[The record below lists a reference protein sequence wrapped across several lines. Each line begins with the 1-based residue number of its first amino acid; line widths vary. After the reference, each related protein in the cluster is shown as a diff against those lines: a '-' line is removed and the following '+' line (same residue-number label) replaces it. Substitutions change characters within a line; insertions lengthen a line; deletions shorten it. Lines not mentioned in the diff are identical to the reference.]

1 MTTETRRE
9 DTMTRSETRFVTSAD
24 GTRIA
29 YEVSGSGPALVLV
42 DGALCQRN
50 MGPARPLAEQLAS
63 QFTVHAYDRRGRGE
77 SGAGETSYDPER
89 EVEDLAAVI
98 EAAGGHAHL
107 SGSSA

>member
-50 MGPARPLAEQLAS
+50 MG
-63 QFTVHAYDRRGRGE
+63 RRAPSPSSSRR
-77 SGAGETSYDPER
+77 SSPSTPTT
-89 EVEDLAAVI
+89 
-98 EAAGGHAHL
+98 AAGAARAVL
-107 SGSSA
+107 ARRRTTPSGRSRTSPP